1 MTSVSPKI
9 VAAVQRRLR
18 TTVGKRFSRFVLVA
32 IVSLASSLLTLS
44 LLIGVF
50 HVSAGLSGVLGAI
63 VGAAVSY
70 VLSRWAWERK
80 GRPHLLKETLPFWLV
95 SLGAWTVLGLTS
107 HYASVWALSMGH
119 THWERVLIVDG
130 AYLIANAVTFAAR
143 FVIFHYLLFADR
155 GSKVSESVVSVA
167 EAAGVPDV
175 DDEGPAPSGPLAAS
189 GSGARLGGS
198 PSWAEGPAE
207 RSSARR
213 PSPDRSGLPE
223 PGTRR

>member
-1 MTSVSPKI
+1 MTSGSPKL
-9 VAAVQRRLR
+9 VAVVQRRLR

-50 HVSAGLSGVLGAI
+50 HVSAGLSGVMGAI

-107 HYASVWALSMGH
+107 HYASVWAVSMGH

-130 AYLIANAVTFAAR
+130 AYLVANCVTFITR
-143 FVIFHYLLFADR
+143 FLIFHYFLFADR
-155 GSKVSESVVSVA
+155 GSNLPGSMASAV
-167 EAAGVPDV
+167 EASGTPVPPAGTDRGPD
-175 DDEGPAPSGPLAAS
+175 PLSAS
-189 GSGARLGGS
+189 GSGARRAGS
-198 PSWAEGPAE
+198 PAWAGSAAE
-207 RSSARR
+207 RSPSRR
-213 PSPDRSGLPE
+213 PAADSSALPE

>member
-1 MTSVSPKI
+1 MTAASPRI
-9 VAAVQRRLR
+9 VAVVQRRLR

-32 IVSLASSLLTLS
+32 IASLASSLLTLS

-63 VGAAVSY
+63 AGAAVSY

-107 HYASVWALSMGH
+107 HYASVWAVSMGH

-130 AYLIANAVTFAAR
+130 AYLMANCVTFITR
-143 FVIFHYLLFADR
+143 FLIFHYVLFADR
-155 GSKVSESVVSVA
+155 GSKLSESVVSAV
-167 EAAGVPDV
+167 EASGTPVPA
-175 DDEGPAPSGPLAAS
+175 DEDSGREPLAA
-189 GSGARLGGS
+189 GASGAVRGGLFNGTATAAIYTLS
-198 PSWAEGPAE
+198 LHDALH
-207 RSSARR
+207 
-213 PSPDRSGLPE
+213 LPRAVR
-223 PGTRR
+223 G

>member
-70 VLSRWAWERK
+70 VLSRWAWQRK
-80 GRPHLLKETLPFWLV
+80 GRPHLLKETLPFWTI
-95 SLGAWTVLGLTS
+95 SLGTASVLSTTT
-107 HYASVWALSMGH
+107 HYAGVYAKSHAMSGLAGFAVVGS
-119 THWERVLIVDG
+119 
-130 AYLIANAVTFAAR
+130 AYLVANFLTFMTR
-143 FVIFHYLLFADR
+143 FLIFHYVLFADR
-155 GSKVSESVVSVA
+155 GKRTEGPVEAESLSPVT
-167 EAAGVPDV
+167 VPARSA
-175 DDEGPAPSGPLAAS
+175 DDE
-189 GSGARLGGS
+189 
-198 PSWAEGPAE
+198 
-207 RSSARR
+207 
-213 PSPDRSGLPE
+213 PE
-223 PGTRR
+223 S